1 MMMKFGNLLLMAFCF
16 LPLNQSVSFAE
27 LTNRDYAVEVE
38 VEILSNPKP
47 EFHIKWNKDISCIYQ
62 VIGKYAPSRSEWDS
76 IAVLDNLADNFID
89 TNVVVGQK
97 YEYFIRRYFE
107 DRTAYT
113 YFCSGLDVPEV
124 NEKGRLL
131 LLIDRTLINPLNKEI
146 STFIDDLEEDGW
158 KVERYNVNKT
168 ELFNSDEVHKIKSIM
183 MLQFYKYMWE
193 FKSTILLGRV
203 AVPYS
208 GAYAIDAHMPDHFG
222 AYPSD
227 VYYQTFQGS
236 WSDSIMDTKDA
247 DRSENW
253 NIPFDG
259 KFDNNVI
266 PSDAMFSLGRIDFYN
281 LPIFKESEIELLR
294 RYLNKNHNYRQ
305 NLIETN
311 KKALI
316 DDKFK
321 FYLQEYWGSD
331 AWMNFSALVNS
342 KNIDTSSLTMPLISE
357 KEYLFY
363 YGCSGGSWDI
373 CGNVMTSD
381 YASKNK
387 INAVFVNL
395 FGSYF
400 IDWDCKN
407 NLMRS
412 VMASEG
418 KVLNVAWNGR
428 PYLWYQ
434 HLGIGENIGY
444 SIMQSQN
451 NQGLYIAND
460 KWGYRQNHIS
470 LLGDP
475 TLTIFNVF
483 KPTELNIK
491 QIGAD
496 TENKIL
502 QISWKAPEK
511 ESEIIAYNVYK
522 YNFSEKKYKFINKV
536 QGFEFIDS
544 TANLNLENKYLIKT
558 LKRLTSN
565 TAIYLKESQGASISD
580 NLINSV
586 KDLSKNSN
594 NDVIINGDCS
604 SLINELSELQQIDKI
619 EVIGIDGTNIALLKD
634 LNLMSKE
641 ILKINNGV
649 YMLKIKAKSI
659 LIVKKILIINN

>member
-1 MMMKFGNLLLMAFCF
+1 MKFGNLLLMAFCF

>member
-1 MMMKFGNLLLMAFCF
+1 MMKFGNLLLMAFCF

>member
-1 MMMKFGNLLLMAFCF
+1 MMKFGNLLLMAFCF
-16 LPLNQSVSFAE
+16 LLLNQSVSFAE